1 MVRPPSTTRS
11 AESVIGMAKL
21 WTSGTGYSSSDAR
34 SPTGGPGEPGTAAGR
49 PAGPPRCG
57 PRRIG
62 GRPGPAQAATG
73 GGRVTGV
80 RAGHPVT
87 WPHPDT
93 PYRGGGPRFSIRG
106 GTAKPTAGRHGR
118 MDAQGTAQGKAQELF
133 RFMLDHPDWTP
144 ESARRGLGFSR
155 IDLELAQHLLLEA
168 GLLRTTRDK
177 AARPTT
183 VEPAV
188 AVARLLAMEE
198 DDARSWMA
206 SVHERRTTL
215 TALGSKMMRL
225 QAQADTDTQV
235 KLLTGQEPIATA
247 LNGVSVTA
255 QQEILSMHPGSPLP
269 RTVLEDS
276 MDRNRA
282 ALERGVVMRSL
293 HLEAMNKVPSARAH
307 LEALEDLGC
316 HVRLTPALPFR
327 LILVDGVLAYVSAPA
342 TGSQLSALEIRGQE
356 ICWLLRQVFEHCWL
370 HGRAV
375 PRGESAVQEVD
386 LSDRERA
393 VLRMLAAGYTDESV
407 ARALG
412 ISTRTLRRMTTVI
425 LEKIGARSRFEAGVR
440 AAMLEL
446 VETSPGGPA
455 DL

>member
-1 MVRPPSTTRS
+1 
-11 AESVIGMAKL
+11 
-21 WTSGTGYSSSDAR
+21 
-34 SPTGGPGEPGTAAGR
+34 
-49 PAGPPRCG
+49 
-57 PRRIG
+57 
-62 GRPGPAQAATG
+62 
-73 GGRVTGV
+73 
-80 RAGHPVT
+80 
-87 WPHPDT
+87 
-93 PYRGGGPRFSIRG
+93 
-106 GTAKPTAGRHGR
+106 

-133 RFMLDHPDWTP
+133 RYMLDDPDWTP
-144 ESARRGLGFSR
+144 EGARRSLGFSQ

-168 GLLRTTRDK
+168 GLLRTTQGK
-177 AARPTT
+177 SARPTT

-198 DDARSWMA
+198 EDARGWMA
-206 SVHERRTTL
+206 SVHQRRTTL
-215 TALGSKMMRL
+215 TALGSQMMRL

-235 KLLTGQEPIATA
+235 KLLTGQEAIATA

-255 QQEILSMHPGSPLP
+255 QQEILSMHPGTPLP
-269 RTVLEDS
+269 RTVLEGS

-282 ALERGVVMRSL
+282 ALERGVIMRAL
-293 HLEAMNKVPSARAH
+293 HLEAMNKVPRARAH
-307 LEALEDLGC
+307 LEALEDSGC

-342 TGSQLSALEIRGQE
+342 AGEQMSALEIRGQE

-370 HGRAV
+370 NGRAV

-440 AAMLEL
+440 AATLAL
-446 VETSPGGPA
+446 IETTPGGPA